1 MPALPNKL
9 SLVAVPLGNPLDLST
24 RARNAIAEAGVIFC
38 EDTRKSQ
45 ELLRRADLSSSARWV
60 ALPGNR
66 EHEVSWAKYAA
77 DGAALNW
84 VFMSDAGT
92 PILNDPG
99 AGILEFCRSRQI
111 PIEALPGPSAPI
123 LAYQWSGGF
132 GTPLCFA
139 GYAPKAKSATSKDL
153 ETFFHGQESCATFI
167 FFDTRHQIGI
177 TLAHLVQFF
186 PERKLFIARE
196 MTKSHEELISGT
208 PTTCQEWLRERL
220 EKDDPIGELTLVFEG
235 AHEKPRAK
243 SSLQLEDLIKIR
255 TLPTKAAAKVAA
267 ELLGVPVREVYQAF
281 CEEK

>member
-1 MPALPNKL
+1 MPALPKKL
-9 SLVAVPLGNPLDLST
+9 SLVAVPLGNPLDLSA
-24 RARNAIAEAGVIFC
+24 RARTAITEAGIIFC

-45 ELLRRADLSSSARWV
+45 ELLRRADLSSTARWV

-66 EHEVSWAKYAA
+66 EREISWPKYAV
-77 DGAALNW
+77 DGAGLNW

-99 AGILEFCRSRQI
+99 VGILEFCRSRQI
-111 PIEALPGPSAPI
+111 PIEALPGPSAPV

-132 GTPLCFA
+132 GTPLSFA

-153 ETFFHGQESCATFI
+153 TDFFRGQENCATFI
-167 FFDTRHQIGI
+167 FFDTRHQIEV
-177 TLAHLVQFF
+177 TLAHLVLNF

-208 PTTCQEWLRERL
+208 PVSCQEWLVARL
-220 EKDDPIGELTLVFEG
+220 KKDEPIGELTLVLEG
-235 AHEKPRAK
+235 ANE
-243 SSLQLEDLIKIR
+243 SLGKAPAIQLEDLIKIR